1 MIRSSNIKQNDDIQ
15 GMLNPEIMAY
25 GSIAQ
30 VHLDVS
36 AAICNVKARNRAKQ
50 IRAMPDA
57 QKKDFLDIRA
67 KNVRDGAETY
77 EELKSI
83 KEQLEKKNG
92 EHVHVGKFAVQR
104 EKYAQYTQA
113 GLTTKYNLD
122 RIKRYAFSLL
132 KQDPIL
138 KQDPNKIKIQPNG
151 CITINVK
158 VLEQKVEEL
167 EDKRK
172 ARK

>member
-1 MIRSSNIKQNDDIQ
+1 MIRLFNIKQNDDIQ
-15 GMLNPEIMAY
+15 GRLNPEIMAY

-30 VHLDVS
+30 VHSEVS

-57 QKKDFLDIRA
+57 QKEEFLEKRSENVLVGA
-67 KNVRDGAETY
+67 KIHN
-77 EELKSI
+77 ELKSI
-83 KEQLEKKNG
+83 KQELEKKHG
-92 EHVHVGKFAVQR
+92 EHVHVGKFAVRR

-113 GLTTKYNLD
+113 GLRTKHFLTK
-122 RIKRYAFSLL
+122 IERYAFSLL
-132 KQDPIL
+132 KKDPIL
-138 KQDPNKIKIQPNG
+138 KQDPTKIKIQPNG

>member
-1 MIRSSNIKQNDDIQ
+1 MIKSSKIKQQDDIL
-15 GMLNPEIMAY
+15 GRLNPEIMAY

-30 VHLDVS
+30 VHSEVS
-36 AAICNVKARNRAKQ
+36 AAICNVKAREREKQ

-57 QKKDFLDIRA
+57 QKEEFLEKRSENVLVGA
-67 KNVRDGAETY
+67 KIHN
-77 EELKSI
+77 ELKSI
-83 KEQLEKKNG
+83 KQELEKKHG
-92 EHVHVGKFAVQR
+92 EHVHVGKFAVRR

-132 KQDPIL
+132 KQDPE
-138 KQDPNKIKIQPNG
+138 KTKVQPNG

-158 VLEQKVEEL
+158 VLEQKVTEL
-167 EDKRK
+167 ENERK